1 MVTQKLAFCW
11 TASLV
16 EEKKWAKSFGL
27 LGRNLALPVR
37 LDPHDLKSS
46 ERKKHWDSYSITLS
60 AECPCDKVLANE
72 EPACL

>member
-46 ERKKHWDSYSITLS
+46 ERKKHWEIPTALLLVLS
-60 AECPCDKVLANE
+60 VHVTRF
-72 EPACL
+72 